1 MIGAWLALSARQI
14 SKPIFVHNS
23 TFPDKIR
30 HITTFVDMEK
40 NPYGEKIRKVRALR
54 GYTQEYMAEKLQLGN
69 PKTYS
74 RYEAGES
81 KLDLNQLEAIADV
94 LGMSLM
100 DLLSFD
106 EKVLFHQ
113 CNDNNVVGVHNTY
126 HEASTK
132 EREQLLERIK
142 HLEEEVVH
150 LRNSVAFLQDQ
161 LRTAVEARK

>member
-1 MIGAWLALSARQI
+1 MCSSLGARQT
-14 SKPIFVHNS
+14 SNARFVHQS
-23 TFPDKIR
+23 TFPTKLGTIP
-30 HITTFVDMEK
+30 TFVDMEK

-54 GYTQEYMAEKLQLGN
+54 GYTQEYMAERLNLSN

-74 RYEAGES
+74 RYETGET
-81 KLDLNQLEAIADV
+81 KLDLPQLEAIAKV

-113 CNDNNVVGVHNTY
+113 CNDNTVVGMHNTY
-126 HEASTK
+126 HEASAK

-142 HLEEEVVH
+142 HLEEEVLH
-150 LRNSVAFLQDQ
+150 LRKSEEFLREQ
-161 LRTAVEARK
+161 LKKAQGS